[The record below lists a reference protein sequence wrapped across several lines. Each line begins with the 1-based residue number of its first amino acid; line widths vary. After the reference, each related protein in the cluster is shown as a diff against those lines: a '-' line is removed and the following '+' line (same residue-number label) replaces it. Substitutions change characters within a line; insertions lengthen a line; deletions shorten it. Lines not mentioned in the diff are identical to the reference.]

1 MRQNGLLRR
10 VNWIGLTAGLALIVT
25 TGCGLLDE
33 TLAGSDKLVR
43 SGEGG
48 APYLVV
54 TITGSPMARHT
65 LTVAETIPDSTPL
78 PRPVLPTPDP
88 NATPRSVASPSIAQQ
103 RAVTAAARASRPA
116 DNLVPQ
122 GSPVAA
128 SP

>member
-1 MRQNGLLRR
+1 M
-10 VNWIGLTAGLALIVT
+10 TAGLALLIT
-25 TGCGLLDE
+25 TGCGLLDD
-33 TLAGSDKLVR
+33 TLSGSDKLIR
-43 SGEGG
+43 SGDGG

-54 TITGSPMARHT
+54 TITGSPVARHT

-88 NATPRSVASPSIAQQ
+88 NATPRTTSSPSIAQQ
-103 RAVTAAARASRPA
+103 RAVSAASRASRPP

-128 SP
+128 AP

>member
-1 MRQNGLLRR
+1 MRQNRHLQRA
-10 VNWIGLTAGLALIVT
+10 NWMGLTAGLALLVT
-25 TGCGLLDE
+25 TGCGLLDASL
-33 TLAGSDKLVR
+33 TGGGGLVR

-54 TITGSPMARHT
+54 TITGSPAARST

-88 NATPRSVASPSIAQQ
+88 AATPRSAASPSIAQQ
-103 RAVTAAARASRPA
+103 RAVSAAARASRPG
-116 DNLVPQ
+116 DSLVPL